1 LTSLFISH
9 GTLDLA
15 LHISRY
21 PWPRTSYL
29 TVPLQENAYFFKLIY
44 FLIISYV
51 TDKAIYCCWVS
62 AYALINY
69 VILFI
74 FYF

>member
-1 LTSLFISH
+1 MQCILSVILYVSVSQTFRRR

-21 PWPRTSYL
+21 PLRKT
-29 TVPLQENAYFFKLIY
+29 YFLKLIY

-51 TDKAIYCCWVS
+51 RDKVVYCC
-62 AYALINY
+62 
-69 VILFI
+69 
-74 FYF
+74 